1 MYVVCKLESLYESAG
16 GGMADHSTRD
26 PEQNCGVDGYLAKH
40 WVESIDLSFQWQEWG
55 DGPFDSNSL

>member
-26 PEQNCGVDGYLAKH
+26 PELHDLCEHLLLKH
-40 WVESIDLSFQWQEWG
+40 ISHKKIE
-55 DGPFDSNSL
+55 